1 MNNKFL
7 LKGGSVVNADKGSK
21 KGKKGAESIES
32 TVQDIRIANGLIA
45 EVGNNLSA
53 NEDEQVIDVSGL
65 HVCPGFIDVHTHLR
79 DFEQTSAEDIESGT
93 RAAAAGGFTT
103 VTAMANT
110 NPVIDN
116 PLILQRLLQLIEK
129 KSCVRVLPVASVTMN
144 LAGQELTNMTELAEL
159 GAVAFSD
166 DGQPVTNL
174 ALLKRAL
181 QNAKLLNR
189 IIISHPEDKHLS
201 AGGALNES
209 GACARLGLPGIPAA
223 SEAACVAREIE
234 IVRATGAHLHF
245 AHISTAAAVNLIR
258 RAKEDGLPV
267 TADVTPHHLTLTDAD
282 IKTFDTSMKMNPP
295 LRSTRDREAV
305 IAGIA
310 DGTIDAVGTD
320 HAPHSATDKRRTFAD
335 APFGVIGLETAFSL
349 LYDRLVLA
357 GHIPFDKLMALLT
370 TKPAAIMQLPSP
382 KIQANEVADLA
393 IIDLKKEWKYD
404 TAEAFSR
411 SYNSPFQGFTF
422 SSKVVMTIA
431 RGSIAYQESK
441 PASENESNEASS
453 NSTAS
458 SSSSGANTDPNA
470 TSADAKS
477 ATADTKAQKATDKNI
492 LLNSK

>member
-1 MNNKFL
+1 MKNKFL
-7 LKGGSVVNADKGSK
+7 LKGGSVVNAEKGSK

-32 TVQDIRIANGLIA
+32 SVQDIRIADGLIA
-45 EVGNNLSA
+45 EVGHNLSA
-53 NEDEQVIDVSGL
+53 ADDEEVIDLSGL

-79 DFEQTSAEDIESGT
+79 DFEQVQAEDIESGT
-93 RAAAAGGFTT
+93 KAAAAGGFTT

-129 KSCVRVLPVASVTMN
+129 KACVRVLPVASVTIN

-159 GAVAFSD
+159 GAAAFSD

-174 ALLKRAL
+174 AILKRAL

-201 AGGALNES
+201 AGGAINES

-234 IVRATGAHLHF
+234 VVRATGAHLHF
-245 AHISTAAAVNLIR
+245 AHVSTAAAVNLIR

-295 LRSTRDREAV
+295 LRSQRDREAV

-349 LYDRLVLA
+349 LYDRLVVA

-370 TKPAAIMQLPSP
+370 TKPAAIMQLTQP
-382 KIQANEVADLA
+382 KIQADEVADLA

-404 TAEAFSR
+404 TSEAFSR
-411 SYNSPFQGFTF
+411 SSNSPFQGFTF
-422 SSKVVMTIA
+422 SSKIVMTIA
-431 RGSIAYQESK
+431 RGAIVYQESK
-441 PASENESNEASS
+441 PVCADETEAEACK
-453 NSTAS
+453 TAGTGS
-458 SSSSGANTDPNA
+458 DTGANA
-470 TSADAKS
+470 AIMLKS
-477 ATADTKAQKATDKNI
+477 K
-492 LLNSK
+492 